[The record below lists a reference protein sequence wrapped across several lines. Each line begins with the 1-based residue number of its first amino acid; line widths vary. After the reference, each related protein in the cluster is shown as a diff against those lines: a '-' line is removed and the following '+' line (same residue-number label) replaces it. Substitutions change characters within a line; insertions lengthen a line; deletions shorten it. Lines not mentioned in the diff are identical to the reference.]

1 MTIHALPERIGSYL
15 IIRLPAETSR
25 ALPSRGLVMAEG
37 TLNGIPYTAQL
48 EPDGSKG
55 HWLEITDELAELAGV
70 LKEKQATLTVNV
82 VNDWPEPGI
91 PEDIMSAFVAAN
103 LIEAWD
109 SLTVRA
115 RWEWL
120 RWIRSTSSEQT
131 RANRIK
137 TACSKLSAGDRR
149 PCCFNSASCTIPE
162 IAKAGILLDTQPPN

>member
-37 TLNGIPYTAQL
+37 TLNDILYTAPL

-55 HWLEITDELAELAGV
+55 HWLEITNALAEAAGV
-70 LKEKQATLTVNV
+70 LEGKEVHLTVEV
-82 VNDWPEPGI
+82 ATEWPEPDM
-91 PEDIMSAFVAAN
+91 PEDIMSTLRDAE
-103 LIEAWD
+103 LMEIWE

-120 RWIRSTSSEQT
+120 RWIRSTPSRQT

-149 PCCFNSASCTIPE
+149 PCCFNTASCTIHE
-162 IAKAGILLDTQPPN
+162 VAKAGILLNAQPSN